1 MKIYLLNCNYSFIIL
16 YFHPHPDTIFWQKA
30 FHFLRP
36 FNEAI
41 ISAIE
46 IIFIADVIDFRFGF
60 EAVEVEVIQDPLS
73 YLPQRGRRLR
83 VQLLPLWGRLG
94 RGVVFI
100 HQRKRRT
107 ASFIRY
113 TKLFAEFFYESCF
126 SCT

>member
-73 YLPQRGRRLR
+73 YLPQRGRCSFPFGGVRGGIVVHHPNPLLR
-83 VQLLPLWGRLG
+83 
-94 RGVVFI
+94 
-100 HQRKRRT
+100 
-107 ASFIRY
+107 A
-113 TKLFAEFFYESCF
+113 FYG
-126 SCT
+126 CT